1 MLVNANEVS
10 KGSGIGKVSNNSKT
24 DENVSYDGNDTDFNL
39 LQCDWLADSAM
50 MSHITNQ
57 KDALIDY

>member
-10 KGSGIGKVSNNSKT
+10 KGSGIGKVSDNSKT